1 MSITHQWRR
10 NSRILRNI
18 PSLFTT
24 ALTVLIWPRVIAIF
38 WEFYHIILEG
48 LMAIIM
54 SLVYNQ
60 KMSSEDGASEMMT
73 VEREDAPQWRK
84 NVAALTDRSML
95 KYYIVAVLGALWFF
109 FR

>member
-1 MSITHQWRR
+1 
-10 NSRILRNI
+10 
-18 PSLFTT
+18 
-24 ALTVLIWPRVIAIF
+24 
-38 WEFYHIILEG
+38 
-48 LMAIIM
+48 MAINM

-95 KYYIVAVLGALWFF
+95 KYYIVALLGASWFF
-109 FR
+109 FEIVRMVKDRRSSIRWRWR